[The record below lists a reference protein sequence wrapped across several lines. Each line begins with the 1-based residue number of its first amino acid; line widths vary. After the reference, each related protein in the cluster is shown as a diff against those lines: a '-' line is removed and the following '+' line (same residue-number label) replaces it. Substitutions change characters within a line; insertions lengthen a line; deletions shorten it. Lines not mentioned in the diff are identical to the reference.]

1 MPRQIANT
9 AEFLEG
15 YRLFS
20 EGVSHR
26 NIQEKLKEPVSHGSW
41 NETSVPS
48 MRTVG
53 NWITRY
59 KTISPEDQAES
70 QPVQWRELE
79 EAGFSWDAGK
89 ALRIYYQVTG
99 RNPTIRALKWAYR
112 LSLAGGWEESE
123 EGNEELVR
131 FAHDYE
137 WSELMELFD
146 LDRIPMSWID
156 REWA

>member
-1 MPRQIANT
+1 MPRTIANM
-9 AEFLEG
+9 AKFIEG

-26 NIQEKLKEPVSHGSW
+26 NIQEKLKEPVSNGSW

-89 ALRIYYQVTG
+89 ALRIYYQVNG
-99 RNPTIRALKWAYR
+99 RRPTRRALKWAHR
-112 LSLAGGWEESE
+112 LSLAGGWD
-123 EGNEELVR
+123 EGDEGDKELVR
-131 FAHDYE
+131 IADWYE